1 MAEIVNLR
9 RARKAKIRVAKETH
23 AANNRAQHG
32 VAKKV
37 RALGDARAKKDADRL
52 SAHRLNDDKN

>member
-9 RARKAKIRVAKETH
+9 RARKAKVRVADEEE

-32 VAKKV
+32 VSKKL
-37 RALGDARAKKDADRL
+37 RTLNNARAEKDAGQL
-52 SAHRLNDDKN
+52 AAHRLNDKN

>member
-9 RARKAKIRVAKETH
+9 RARKAKSRVAKETD

-37 RALGDARAKKDADRL
+37 RALQKAKAEKSKQLID
-52 SAHRLNDDKN
+52 AHRLNKCDK

>member
-9 RARKAKIRVAKETH
+9 RARKAKTRAADEVE

-32 VAKKV
+32 VSEKLRTLNK
-37 RALGDARAKKDADRL
+37 ARAEKDAGQL
-52 SAHRLNDDKN
+52 AAHRLNDKN